1 MSQPSPS
8 FEIWNSCCIE
18 GSKTYLNDNS
28 FDLLIC
34 DPPFGINES
43 SFDNKHYARKENVI
57 LSGYVEAPK
66 DYHSFSLSWISE
78 AKRILKEGGTL
89 YIISGWTNL
98 HDILNVINLLNFSLI
113 NHIIWKYNFGVYTKN
128 KWVSSHYH
136 ILMVSKNPSKITF
149 NTSCRFGDNDKSNR
163 YKDMED
169 VFIINKEY
177 QKNTTKNKNK
187 LPNELVKK
195 LILYSSNKGDLV
207 GDFFMGNFTT
217 AYQALETER
226 RVSGFEL
233 NKESFDFHFQRL
245 VEFKKSEIT
254 SFFD

>member
-1 MSQPSPS
+1 MKISEHC
-8 FEIWNSCCIE
+8 EIWNACCID
-18 GSKTYLNDNS
+18 GSKQYIKDET

-43 SFDNKHYARKENVI
+43 KFDIHYARNENKVI
-57 LSGYVEAPK
+57 SGYEEAPE
-66 DYHSFSLSWISE
+66 DYYSFSHSWISE
-78 AKRILKEGGTL
+78 AKRSLKETGTL
-89 YIISGWTNL
+89 YIISGWTKLN
-98 HDILNVINLLNFSLI
+98 DILSVIKELNFTLI

-136 ILMVSKNPSKITF
+136 ILMVSKNPNRITF
-149 NTSCRFGDNDKSNR
+149 NTSCRFGDNNSSLR

-177 QKNTTKNKNK
+177 QKGKEKNKNK

-195 LILYSSNKGDLV
+195 LILYSSNKGDCI

-226 RVSGFEL
+226 VVKGFEK
-233 NKESFDFHFQRL
+233 NKEAFDFHCQRL
-245 VEFKKSEIT
+245 IEFKKAEIN